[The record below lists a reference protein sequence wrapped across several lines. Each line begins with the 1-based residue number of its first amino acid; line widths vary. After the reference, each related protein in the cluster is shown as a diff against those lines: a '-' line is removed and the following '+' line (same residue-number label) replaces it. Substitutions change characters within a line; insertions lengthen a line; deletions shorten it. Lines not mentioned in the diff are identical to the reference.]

1 MQPSAL
7 KQRLI
12 DMGIEPK
19 RSLGQNFLTNE
30 HVIEK
35 IIAQSKAQLKNQL
48 IEIGPGPGSLT
59 DHLKPL
65 TQNFTLI
72 ELDRKI
78 AQYWR
83 EQSLNVLEQ
92 DALKADWQQLTHDGP
107 TLLVSNLPYQISS
120 SLVVEL
126 STTEHQVESMILM
139 FQKEVAERIVA
150 DPNQKTYGLL
160 SVVAQLSWEIQKL
173 ADAGPGSFFPPP
185 KVASRVLSFQKK
197 PQTLTKEFLN
207 FVKACFQQRRKQVL
221 KVLIQQKHPSVED
234 SHIFDWLESKGYG
247 KTLRAE
253 NISANDYVELYRL
266 LKNVD

>member
-19 RSLGQNFLTNE
+19 RSLGQNFLTNQ

-35 IIAQSKAQLKNQL
+35 IITKAEAHLKNQL

-59 DHLKPL
+59 DYLKKL
-65 TQNFTLI
+65 TPQFTLL

-83 EQSLNVLEQ
+83 DQGLKVLEQ
-92 DALKADWQQLTHDGP
+92 DALKADWQELTHEGP

-126 STTEHQVESMILM
+126 STTSHQVEAMILM

-150 DPNQKTYGLL
+150 APNQKTYGLL
-160 SVVAQLSWEIQKL
+160 SVVAQLTWDIQKL

-197 PQTLTKEFLN
+197 QEPLSKEFLN

-221 KVLIQQKHPSVED
+221 KVLIHQKQNSVKD
-234 SHIFDWLESKGYG
+234 TQIFDWLESKGYG

-253 NISANDYVELYRL
+253 NISADDYVELYRL
-266 LKNVD
+266 LKNVH

>member
-7 KQRLI
+7 RHRLI
-12 DMGIEPK
+12 EMGIEPK
-19 RSLGQNFLTNE
+19 RSLGQNFLTNQ

-35 IIAQSKAQLKNQL
+35 IIYESKNNLKNQL

-59 DHLKPL
+59 DHLKNL
-65 TQNFTLI
+65 TSQIKLI

-78 AQYWR
+78 AEYWR
-83 EQSLNVLEQ
+83 NQGLQVIEL
-92 DALKADWQQLTHDGP
+92 DALKADWQELTQQGP

-126 STTEHQVESMILM
+126 STTAHQVETMILM

-150 DPNQKTYGLL
+150 EPNQKTYGLL
-160 SVVAQLSWEIQKL
+160 SVVAQLSWQIHKV

-185 KVASRVLSFQKK
+185 KVASRVLCFQKT
-197 PQTLTKEFLN
+197 QAELSKEFLN

-221 KVLIQQKHPSVED
+221 KVLIQQKHKSVDEAQ
-234 SHIFDWLESKGYG
+234 IFDWLESKGYG

-253 NISANDYVELYRL
+253 NISATDYVELYRL
-266 LKNVD
+266 LKDVH